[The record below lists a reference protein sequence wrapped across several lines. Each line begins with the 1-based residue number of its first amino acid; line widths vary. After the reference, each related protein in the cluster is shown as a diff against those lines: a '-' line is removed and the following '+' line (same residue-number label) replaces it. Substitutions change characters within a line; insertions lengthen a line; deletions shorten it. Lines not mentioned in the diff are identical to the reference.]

1 MIKNVALTVT
11 MATAVVL
18 SGCQWQSQENR
29 PDAAAREDNVLPP
42 LHLGA
47 VHQVYPEQGFVL
59 LRIIG
64 PMPKAGTVLITH
76 PADGS
81 NTRIGNLVVTS
92 DQPAKNRI
100 IAAEIRSGN
109 LMKGD
114 RVFMYRNIAQPVE
127 QPAEEEPA
135 EIHVPAVTPG
145 EPIAVMPE
153 EEPATVAPIE
163 EETVQPEPE
172 KPRKTTTPQKE
183 TPKHILDIPDNIDDW
198 D

>member
-1 MIKNVALTVT
+1 MIKRVALT
-11 MATAVVL
+11 AAVVSVIL
-18 SGCQWQSQENR
+18 TGCQWQSQENR
-29 PDAAAREDNVLPP
+29 SETATGEENVLPP

-64 PMPKAGTVLITH
+64 PLPKAGTVLITH

-114 RVFMYRNIAQPVE
+114 RVFMYRNIAQPIE
-127 QPAEEEPA
+127 QPEQEEPE
-135 EIHVPAVTPG
+135 EINVPAVTPG

-153 EEPATVAPIE
+153 AEPATTAPIE
-163 EETVQPEPE
+163 EEPIQPEPE
-172 KPRKTTTPQKE
+172 RPQKTKPQQKE

>member
-1 MIKNVALTVT
+1 MIKRVALT
-11 MATAVVL
+11 AAVVSVIL
-18 SGCQWQSQENR
+18 TGCQWQSQENR
-29 PDAAAREDNVLPP
+29 SDTATGEENVLPP

-64 PMPKAGTVLITH
+64 PLPKAGTVLITH

-114 RVFMYRNIAQPVE
+114 RVFMYRNIAQPIE
-127 QPAEEEPA
+127 QQEQEEPE

-145 EPIAVMPE
+145 EPIAVMPK
-153 EEPATVAPIE
+153 EEPATIAPIE
-163 EETVQPEPE
+163 EEPIQPEPE
-172 KPRKTTTPQKE
+172 RPQKTKPQQKE

>member
-1 MIKNVALTVT
+1 MMKRVALT
-11 MATAVVL
+11 ATVVAMVIL
-18 SGCQWQSQENR
+18 TSCQWQSQENR
-29 PDAAAREDNVLPP
+29 PEPSDREENVLPP

-64 PMPKAGTVLITH
+64 PIPQAGTVLITH

-114 RVFMYRNIAQPVE
+114 RVFMYRNIAQPIE
-127 QPAEEEPA
+127 KPEEEEPA

-145 EPIAVMPE
+145 EPIAVIPEAAPVTTEPTVETPTVTE
-153 EEPATVAPIE
+153 EERPK
-163 EETVQPEPE
+163 
-172 KPRKTTTPQKE
+172 KPKQTQQE
-183 TPKHILDIPDNIDDW
+183 TPKHILDIPENIDDW